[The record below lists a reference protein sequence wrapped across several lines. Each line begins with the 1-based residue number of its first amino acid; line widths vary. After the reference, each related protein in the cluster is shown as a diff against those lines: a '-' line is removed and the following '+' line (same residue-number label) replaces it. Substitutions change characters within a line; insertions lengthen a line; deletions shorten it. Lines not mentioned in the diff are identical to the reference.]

1 MINVSNHLLLFSS
14 PVVSNSLQLHRLQHI
29 RPPYPSLSPGV
40 FLSSCSQHQWCLPA
54 ISSFDTLFF
63 FPQSFPASGCLFSNE
78 SALHIMWSKHWSFSF
93 SITLSSE
100 YSGLISIMTDWFDLL
115 AVQGTLKSLLQH
127 HNLKASILRCSVFF
141 MVQLS
146 HLYTTTGK
154 TIVLTIQTFVGK
166 LMSLLFNMLSIAFLP
181 KASVLIS
188 WLHSSPAV
196 ILEPKKIKSVTVSI
210 LSPSICPWSVGTGWI
225 ILVFWMLSFKPAF
238 SLSYFT
244 FIKRLFSSS
253 LLSAIRMVSAYLWL
267 LVFLSAI
274 LIPACISSS
283 PGFHMRYFAYKLNNQ
298 SDKNTA
304 LTCSVPNFEPVYFS
318 MSGSYS
324 CLLTC
329 MQVSQEAGKVVWYS
343 HLFKNFPQFV
353 VIHSVKGFSIEAKV
367 DVFLEFPG
375 FLGDSDG
382 KESANNVGDPG
393 FIPGWEDPLENGTA
407 THSSILPRESHGQ
420 RSLGGY
426 SS

>member
-1 MINVSNHLLLFSS
+1 MRYPEYVITQRSSLTMLEQSECCRKLLWLIDYILTDCCCSVAKS
-14 PVVSNSLQLHRLQHI
+14 CPTLWPHGLQHK
-29 RPPYPSLSPGV
+29 RLPCPSLLPKFAQILVHWVDDGIQSSHPLLPTSPLA
-40 FLSSCSQHQWCLPA
+40 FNLSQYQGLFQWVGSSHQVAKVL
-54 ISSFDTLFF
+54 
-63 FPQSFPASGCLFSNE
+63 E
-78 SALHIMWSKHWSFSF
+78 LHFQEAF
-93 SITLSSE
+93 NE
-100 YSGLISIMTDWFDLL
+100 YSEWISFRINWLGLL
-115 AVQGTLKSLLQH
+115 AAQGTLKSLLQH
-127 HNLKASILRCSVFF
+127 HNLKASFGTQPPLCSKAHVC
-141 MVQLS
+141 M
-146 HLYTTTGK
+146 TTGK

-329 MQVSQEAGKVVWYS
+329 MQVSQEERKVVWYFQ
-343 HLFKNFPQFV
+343 LFKNFPQFL
-353 VIHSVKGFSIEAKV
+353 VIHAVKDF
-367 DVFLEFPG
+367 
-375 FLGDSDG
+375 
-382 KESANNVGDPG
+382 
-393 FIPGWEDPLENGTA
+393 T
-407 THSSILPRESHGQ
+407 
-420 RSLGGY
+420 
-426 SS
+426 